1 MNNLNIFKMLTAGFM
16 TLVMLSACQQK
27 KQSDNQDKFFSLE
40 EQSIGEPRQ
49 NQDTDPSDLRQPD
62 VKVYVRRGQTL
73 AMQTDGLIL
82 TAIDAAVQHDAVY
95 SVTSLATEELPPLPQ
110 GMINMTAATG
120 GYRLLPGGEHFSPY
134 AELRITYDPER
145 LPQGYTPDDI
155 YTSFYDTSSLAWV
168 RLERVEVDTIN
179 HEIVSLTTHFTDFIN
194 ELLQTPD
201 MPESQSFV
209 PTSISGLEAA
219 NPLAAYTTIS
229 APEANNMGTVNISYP
244 FRVPEGRQ
252 GMQPQIGLTYN
263 SNSGNGVC
271 GMGWDLPVPCI
282 SVETRWGVPLY
293 DNRKETETYMLN
305 GEQLLTSYDQLPAF
319 ARANDNRMSGDIRFY
334 PRVEGTFDSIIR
346 HGTGPGDY
354 WWEVFD
360 RNGLQY
366 IYGNSNESR
375 LRSQK
380 ANGIAKWYLSKV
392 IDRNGN
398 TIQYKYFTYRQGY
411 GGINSG
417 TRVYLDRILYTLP
430 DEGQI
435 DSSWYGYCVSFYY
448 GEGRQDPVI
457 NGNYGVKENTCL
469 LLDSVKTWYIKQSQ
483 TNGLTL
489 DSIESLVHA
498 GNDSYIKDIYKEYF
512 GGSISESELYQL
524 VGGHL
529 KIPSSL
535 QQTDSSLIRG
545 YRFLYSYSSTG
556 ISRLDAAIEM
566 SPSEWSQYADNVSTG
581 YFNNPHCILK
591 YHRFNYQEI
600 EKTTFSDPVSFAT
613 DIADGNSGLPYLHAS
628 PLGGGSDWHS
638 GVDLSAGVGLG
649 FDSWL
654 RTTNIEAT
662 AKITPYAVNKGKSIL
677 IDLNGDGYPDLL
689 FPSGFSN
696 SRWNYQLFNPQSNQY
711 DSSHPFDL
719 PTDGFSRSTSD
730 GIAIGLD
737 LHAGAELENSTVATV
752 GLNIS
757 GQTSYNKSKN
767 KMYFSD
773 VNADG
778 LPDIVKEGQVWFNNS
793 NGSNIS
799 FGNSYQYHSQNN
811 SPCSI
816 SYYSLENASALNNSI
831 FEPGNVSQTCTSS
844 INDMPDEKDSLCA
857 ITITT
862 SDTLPQKQYDT
873 VRRSAVRVWI
883 APYSGTISISGNAS
897 LSSLFDVARANT
909 NTDGVHV
916 SIQHNGSKL
925 VGYDLTNSNLQSMA
939 FPSIPVSQND
949 RIYFRVESL
958 LDDSY
963 DVVDWNPV
971 ITYTQVTSSTL
982 DTFDCEGRNNFVFD
996 ASKDFL
1002 PWQEERFYMPH
1013 SGRVDINADYT
1024 FTSAMCDTVW
1034 LHIICTD
1041 SSGASENFH
1050 KTDTILPGTTP
1061 IDASFSLIDTLIND
1075 KASIRFEAY
1084 SHSNVDWTKLQW
1096 FPHILSRSFD
1106 DTSISASSTVFDEDM
1121 NASTIYSIDR
1131 YLSPIFPQE
1140 SYSLPSF
1147 MDLAV
1152 FKSLYRGWGV
1162 FAYNDST
1169 MRTAIVESRLNL
1181 DSRYDNTHVNNLIGS
1196 PESMIGDTNNAIDPD
1211 VLQTGLSANIPNPD
1225 NTNVSVMNVEYDF
1238 DRNSRI
1244 WTSFAYRSF
1253 ITANQT
1259 SMFNWQT
1266 TRTTLA
1272 HDELL
1277 YPTTNKSISAS
1288 GLTAVGPIKESTQK
1302 GWGVHA
1308 SVSSGVKIE
1317 NDTILLNLS
1326 PSVCYNRSHG
1336 THELT
1341 VDFMDFNGDG
1351 FPDVIGENE
1360 IQYSRSM
1367 GGLSG
1372 FTAGSVPG
1380 SERGIQKT
1388 VYDAYSLQGG
1398 AAFPVYSKTFKK
1410 VATVNIHERHRGLD
1424 LNGNA
1429 AISAMSDDHLDMAW
1443 MDLNGD
1449 GLPDY
1454 VNGTNVGINLGYDYY
1469 VLEPML
1475 SNPMPQNKS
1484 TNCPINSSSEFS
1496 YSDSYPGTVP
1506 NTIHNTVN
1514 RSFSVGLGVN
1524 ESDNESVVQYAD
1536 INGDGMVDKI
1546 TGNQNVYFN
1555 KGWGFCS
1562 NSYTLNSTTK
1572 NLSKTHN
1579 IDLDGK
1585 ITYGCPISFFW
1596 GITLKFQASA
1606 GVAVGNSVSTTEATL
1621 IDMNADGLPD
1631 LVMRDGDNGDKILV
1645 RYNRLFSVDKLV
1657 SVDAFYGNHI
1667 EIGYAQADYSPMSRQ
1682 RPTVMQTLSV
1692 SDVTGK
1698 SGDVR
1703 QFSFQ
1708 YSNYVH
1714 SVSER
1719 TPYGFSNVTITQFS
1733 DNHPYRVIRQHYRTD
1748 VYKMRGRK
1756 DFERIEDAQGHWYV
1770 EHDWEYELKQIADG
1784 IIVPVDMQHCFD
1796 ATWPALN
1803 IARVRYFDP
1812 SNNDVMIETVEQY
1825 NHEGYGRVTQYVNRN
1840 NSQTTDDDMI
1850 CDVKY
1855 TRRNRNQTALPQ
1867 DIFVYDDS
1875 NNLLQHREAKYYPNG
1890 LLENLIL
1897 HNNSSL
1903 SITDYHYDQ
1912 YGNVSHVVLPENN
1925 GGERPKYIYDYD
1937 NLVHQFRI
1945 SVTDMIWG
1953 DKSRTNYDIRL
1964 GVPLRVYSVGGDS
1977 ISYTYDDWGRPMT
1990 IRAPLEADTTGCPT
2004 IQYAYWDGAIPAP
2017 QLVLPRFP
2025 SFVGH
2030 PASVGLLTPVACTTY
2045 NGTPVWA
2052 QTINRSHGDANF
2064 KSTTVLFADGH
2075 ARVLQTRK
2083 TAVVNGV
2090 QTQVASG
2097 HTIYDDAGRTDKIF
2111 EPFVTNTPFCQYV
2124 TPTDTGMLTQST
2136 YDILD
2141 RAVEISIPAV
2151 STTTANIYAF
2161 ANIGGATH
2169 FQTKTIDPENDTT
2182 AKVTDVRGLTLQ
2194 HTDALGGTTQ
2204 FAYYASGLLK
2214 QSIDPDG
2221 FPVDY
2226 QYDMLGQ
2233 LKRRIHPDAGITEF
2247 VYDPAGHL
2255 VQENNSLGQI
2265 FYDYTYYRPKTKRY
2279 SYMYA
2284 NNVQYTFGSSGRNR
2298 GRLES
2303 VVDGTGEHRFDYD
2316 ALGNVSK
2323 EIRTVTIPGDDRAYT
2338 FSSTYDYDSWG
2349 RMICMTYPDGE
2360 KVMYHYNAAGK
2371 LNSMDWTKGTMS
2383 EVYIGQILYNKY
2395 GNRTFIEYGNNTST
2409 NYYYDQ
2415 LQQLNHLQSRDH
2427 NNVLMQDIVYNLDKV
2442 GNIGYIENMA
2452 LPIGLLG
2459 GQYKNTYNYDN
2470 AYRLT
2475 YAEGNGDCGDWSNK
2489 LEYTDGG
2496 RIRWKHEYANS
2507 SINNGTSILIY
2518 GYCDDYQP
2526 HAPRRIKDTENR
2538 ELFDLQWDKAGNLGQ
2553 RNLATEDG
2561 RWIGSRHLFWTE
2573 DNRMHAAVDKKYY
2586 SYYTYDYTGERTL
2599 KLVGRNNEMDI
2610 NAEIQHTEASLDQP
2624 TLYPSPYVV
2633 LGLHGYTKHYYA
2645 GTERICA
2652 KIGGGFGTH
2661 FSEER
2666 PDLQETANKLF
2677 EQSREDILHRELPQN
2692 DLNCIASYGDVPDE
2706 DLKVPLYGVPYY
2718 FHTEAVTK
2726 LKRIHKAVEQCEQET
2741 EEEDKVFFYHSD
2753 HLGSASWIT
2762 NRAGDAI
2769 QHLQYLPYGAP
2780 FVDQRTTGYHERF
2793 TFTGKE
2799 KDEETGYGYYGARYM
2814 DHELMT
2820 SWLSIDPMS
2829 DKYPSIS
2836 PYAYCAWNPVKL
2848 VDPDGREI
2856 NVSALSESMQQRLV
2870 NCLGYI
2876 TGLNLAVENG
2886 LLVSKG
2892 ERTEKYLFSKSARKD
2907 LLDAIGNQ
2915 EKKVYVCINRDAN
2928 KDDHSVDLQGRN
2940 WIRLG
2945 SFHQEEYDKSTNGLG
2960 MLFFHELGH
2969 AYFGDEDPPIYEHT
2983 EYTKDDGLP
2992 YPSFKNGESG
3002 VGEAVRRVNRYRR
3015 EMDLAIRRAYEE
3027 CDIKGYEGKIPFEGT
3042 FRWKNDN
3049 GKEKKWKG
3057 TQYLFSPS
3065 LKIYQQ
3071 TDC

>member
-1 MNNLNIFKMLTAGFM
+1 MNRLNLFKLLAAGCM

-27 KQSDNQDKFFSLE
+27 KQFDNQAATFPTDEHLAV
-40 EQSIGEPRQ
+40 EPRQ
-49 NQDTDPSDLRQPD
+49 PHDAGVLSDIRHPD
-62 VKVYVRRGQTL
+62 VRVHVKRGQTL
-73 AMQTDGLIL
+73 AMQTDGLTL
-82 TAIDAAVQHDAVY
+82 TAIDAAVQHEAEY
-95 SVTSLATEELPPLPQ
+95 SVTSLVEEELPPLPQ
-110 GMINMTAATG
+110 GMVNMTASSA
-120 GYRLLPGGEHFSPY
+120 GYRLLPGGEHFLPC
-134 AELRITYDPER
+134 AELRVSYDPGR
-145 LPQGYTPDDI
+145 LPKGYSADDI
-155 YTSFYDTSSLAWV
+155 YTSFYDTVTLAWV
-168 RLERVEVDTIN
+168 RLERVGVDTIN
-179 HEIVSLTTHFTDFIN
+179 HEIVSLTSHFTDFIN

-209 PTSISGLEAA
+209 PTSVSGLEAA
-219 NPLAAYTTIS
+219 NPLVAYTTVS
-229 APEANNMGTVNISYP
+229 APEANNMGTANISYP

-252 GMQPQIGLTYN
+252 GMQPNIELTYN
-263 SNSGNGVC
+263 SSSGNGVC
-271 GMGWDLPVPCI
+271 GIGWDIPVPCI

-293 DNRKETETYMLN
+293 DSGKETESYLLN
-305 GEQLLTSYDQLPAF
+305 GEQLLTDYDQLPAF
-319 ARANDNRMSGDIRFY
+319 ARNYDNRMVGDIRFY
-334 PRVEGTFDSIIR
+334 PRVEGAFDSIIR
-346 HGTGPGDY
+346 HGTGPCDY

-375 LRSQK
+375 LRSQR
-380 ANGIAKWYLSKV
+380 ANGIAKWYLAKV

-398 TIQYKYFTYRQGY
+398 TIQYKYLTYRKGY

-417 TRVYLDRILYTLP
+417 IRVYLDRILYTLP
-430 DEGQI
+430 DGGRV

-448 GEGRQDPVI
+448 GDGRLDPVI

-489 DSIESLVHA
+489 DSIEALA
-498 GNDSYIKDIYKEYF
+498 GTGEYPYINEIYKNYL

-524 VGGHL
+524 AGEFL
-529 KIPSSL
+529 NIPVTL

-545 YRFLYSYSSTG
+545 YRLLYSYSPTG
-556 ISRLDAAIEM
+556 TSRLDAAIEM
-566 SPSEWSQYADNVSTG
+566 SPSEWSQYAPNVSTS

-591 YHRFNYQEI
+591 YHRFNYQDI
-600 EKTTFSDPVSFAT
+600 DQITFSEPVTFAT
-613 DIADGNSGLPYLHAS
+613 DIANGNSGLPYLYAS
-628 PLGGGSDWHS
+628 PLGGSSDWHS
-638 GVDLSAGVGLG
+638 GVNLSAGVGLG

-654 RTTNIEAT
+654 RTTNIEAN
-662 AKITPYAVNKGKSIL
+662 ANITPYAVNKGKSIL

-696 SRWNYQLFNPQSNQY
+696 SRWNYQLFNPQTNQY
-711 DSSHPFDL
+711 DSNHSFDL
-719 PTDGFSRSTSD
+719 PTEGFSRSTSG
-730 GIAIGLD
+730 GIAIGLG
-737 LHAGAELENSTVATV
+737 LHAGLEFDSSPVATV
-752 GLNIS
+752 GLNI
-757 GQTSYNKSKN
+757 GAQTSYSESRN

-778 LPDIVKEGQVWFNNS
+778 LPDIVKDGQVWFNNS
-793 NGSNIS
+793 YGSNIS
-799 FGNSYQYHSQNN
+799 FGNTYQYHSQSNR
-811 SPCSI
+811 PCDV
-816 SYYSLENASALNNSI
+816 SYYSLEDASTLDYSI
-831 FEPGNVSQTCTSS
+831 FEPGNVSQTYTSS
-844 INDMPDEKDSLCA
+844 INDMPYEKDSLYA
-857 ITITT
+857 ISNITF
-862 SDTLPQKQYDT
+862 DTLPQKQFDT
-873 VRRSAVRVWI
+873 VRRSAVRVWV
-883 APYSGTISISGNAS
+883 APYSGIISISGNAS
-897 LSSLFDVARANT
+897 LSSVFDVARANT
-909 NTDGVHV
+909 GADGVHV

-925 VGYDLTNSNLQSMA
+925 FGYDLTNSTPQSMDT
-939 FPSIPVSQND
+939 SLQINQND

-958 LDDSY
+958 LDDRY

-971 ITYTQVTSSTL
+971 ITYAQATPSTL
-982 DTFDCEGRNNFVFD
+982 DCEGRNIYIFD
-996 ASKDFL
+996 ASRDFL
-1002 PWQEERFYMPH
+1002 PWQDERFYMPH
-1013 SGRVDINADYT
+1013 PGRVDINADYS
-1024 FTSAMCDTVW
+1024 FTSAMCDTVY
-1034 LHIICTD
+1034 LSIICAD
-1041 SSGASENFH
+1041 SSGMTEYFH
-1050 KTDTILPGTTP
+1050 KTDTILPGATP
-1061 IDASFSLIDTLIND
+1061 TNASFSLVDTLIND
-1075 KASIRFEAY
+1075 KASIRFEAL
-1084 SHSNVDWTKLQW
+1084 SQSSVDWTKLRW
-1096 FPHILSRSFD
+1096 FPHIISRSFVD
-1106 DTSISASSTVFDEDM
+1106 STIPAFSTVFDEDM
-1121 NASTIYSIDR
+1121 NATTIYSIDR
-1131 YLSPIFPQE
+1131 YPSPIFPQD
-1140 SYSLPSF
+1140 SYSLPSD

-1169 MRTAIVESRLNL
+1169 MRTAIIESRINL
-1181 DSRYDNTHVNNLIGS
+1181 DSRYDDTYVNNLIGS
-1196 PESMIGDTNNAIDPD
+1196 PDSMIGDTNNSIDPGI
-1211 VLQTGLSANIPNPD
+1211 LQSGISTYLPNPD
-1225 NTNVSVMNVEYDF
+1225 NTNVSVMNVEYDSES
-1238 DRNSRI
+1238 NSRI

-1266 TRTTLA
+1266 SRTTLA

-1277 YPTTNKSISAS
+1277 YPTTNQSVSAS
-1288 GLTAVGPIKESTQK
+1288 GLTAVGPIKESMQT

-1308 SVSSGVKIE
+1308 SVSAGVNIGG
-1317 NDTILLNLS
+1317 DTIFSNLS
-1326 PSVCYNRSHG
+1326 PSMCFNRSHG

-1341 VDFMDFNGDG
+1341 SDFIDFNGDG
-1351 FPDVIGENE
+1351 FPDAIGENE
-1360 IQYSRSM
+1360 IQYSRPR
-1367 GGLSG
+1367 GGLSDY
-1372 FTAGSVPG
+1372 TAGSVPG

-1388 VYDAYSLQGG
+1388 IYDAYSLQGG
-1398 AAFPVYSKTFKK
+1398 SAFAIYRKIFKEAANVD
-1410 VATVNIHERHRGLD
+1410 IHERIRGLSINSD
-1424 LNGNA
+1424 A
-1429 AISAMSDDHLDMAW
+1429 TISAMSDDSLGLSW
-1443 MDLNGD
+1443 MDMNGD
-1449 GLPDY
+1449 GLPDC
-1454 VNGTNVGINLGYDYY
+1454 VHGTDVGINLGYDYY
-1469 VLEPML
+1469 DMESM
-1475 SNPMPQNKS
+1475 SFNPMPQNKS
-1484 TNCPINSSSEFS
+1484 TNRPVSTSAGFS
-1496 YSDSYPGTVP
+1496 YSNSNPGSVS
-1506 NTIHNTVN
+1506 NTTHNTVN
-1514 RSFSVGLGVN
+1514 RSFSVGLGTN
-1524 ESDNESVVQYAD
+1524 ESDNESVVLYAD
-1536 INGDGMVDKI
+1536 INGDGLVDKI

-1555 KGWGFCS
+1555 RGWGFYS
-1562 NSYTLNSTTK
+1562 NPYTLSAVAK
-1572 NLSKTHN
+1572 NLSKNHN
-1579 IDLDGK
+1579 IDLDGNF
-1585 ITYGCPISFFW
+1585 TYGCPITML
-1596 GITLKFQASA
+1596 GIITLKFQCSV
-1606 GVAVGNSVSTTEATL
+1606 GVTIGNSVSTTEASL
-1621 IDMNADGLPD
+1621 MDMNADGLPD
-1631 LVMRDGDNGDKILV
+1631 LVMRGGDDGDKIIV
-1645 RYNRLFSVDKLV
+1645 YYNRLFSVDKLV
-1657 SVDAFYGNHI
+1657 SIDAFYGNRI

-1682 RPTVMQTLSV
+1682 RPTVMQTLSI
-1692 SDVTGK
+1692 SDATGE
-1698 SGDVR
+1698 SNDVR
-1703 QFSFQ
+1703 QFRFQ
-1708 YSNYVH
+1708 YSDYVH

-1925 GGERPKYIYDYD
+1925 DGERPKYIYDYD

-2169 FQTKTIDPENDTT
+2169 FHTKTIDPENDTT

-2233 LKRRIHPDAGITEF
+2233 LVRRIHPDAGITEF

-2323 EIRTVTIPGDDRAYT
+2323 EIRTVTIPGDDKAYT
-2338 FSSTYDYDSWG
+2338 FSSKYDYDSWG

-2360 KVMYHYNAAGK
+2360 IVRYHYNTAGE
-2371 LNSMDWTKGTMS
+2371 LDSMDWTKDAMS
-2383 EVYIGQILYNKY
+2383 GVYIGRIHYNKY
-2395 GNRTFIEYGNNTST
+2395 GSRTFMKYGNNTST

-2415 LQQLNHLQSRDH
+2415 LQRLNHLQSRDH

-2442 GNIGYIENMA
+2442 GNIGHIENMA
-2452 LPIGLLG
+2452 SPIGLLG
-2459 GQYKNTYNYDN
+2459 GQYKNTYKYDN
-2470 AYRLT
+2470 IYRLT
-2475 YAEGNGDCGDWSNK
+2475 DADGNGVCGDWNNK
-2489 LEYTDGG
+2489 MEYTDGG
-2496 RIRWKHEYANS
+2496 RIRWKQEYANS
-2507 SINNGTSILIY
+2507 AINNGTSLLNY
-2518 GYCDDYQP
+2518 GYCDTDQP
-2526 HAPRRIKDTENR
+2526 HAPRRIKDTENH

-2553 RNLATEDG
+2553 RNRAKEDG
-2561 RWIGSRHLFWTE
+2561 FWLGSRHLFWTE
-2573 DNRMHAAVDKKYY
+2573 DNRMHAAVDEKYY
-2586 SYYTYDYTGERTL
+2586 SYYAYDYTGERTL
-2599 KLVGRNNEMDI
+2599 KLTGLNNEMDV
-2610 NAEIQHTEASLDQP
+2610 NAEIQHTEASLDCP

-2645 GTERICA
+2645 GAERICA
-2652 KIGGGFGTH
+2652 KIGGGFNEH

-2726 LKRIHKAVEQCEQET
+2726 PERFHNVVERCEQET

-2762 NRAGDAI
+2762 NRDGDAI

-2793 TFTGKE
+2793 RFTGKE
-2799 KDEETGYGYYGARYM
+2799 RDEETGYGYFGARYM

-2820 SWLSIDPMS
+2820 MWLSVDPMA
-2829 DKYPSIS
+2829 DKYPSVS
-2836 PYAYCAWNPVKL
+2836 PYAYCAWKPIKL
-2848 VDPDGREI
+2848 VDPDGMEVEYSSFGDWLR
-2856 NVSALSESMQQRLV
+2856 VSFAR
-2870 NCLGYI
+2870 
-2876 TGLNLAVENG
+2876 
-2886 LLVSKG
+2886 LVSKDFNSKYKILKASEETYVFNGVSEKELG
-2892 ERTEKYLFSKSARKD
+2892 EGRGGEFTTDGGKLIINYRLKGKESEGDNCFVNLLHETEHAIQFEYGEVGFINVDGEWLGALKSFDISDEYNAREAGYSWPFYLSSNPNSTRKLWNMQSKEDNID
-2907 LLDAIGNQ
+2907 LLRTSETYAPLKDGPLYNKNTERIQN
-2915 EKKVYVCINRDAN
+2915 EKEFA
-2928 KDDHSVDLQGRN
+2928 
-2940 WIRLG
+2940 
-2945 SFHQEEYDKSTNGLG
+2945 
-2960 MLFFHELGH
+2960 
-2969 AYFGDEDPPIYEHT
+2969 
-2983 EYTKDDGLP
+2983 LP
-2992 YPSFKNGESG
+2992 HRP
-3002 VGEAVRRVNRYRR
+3002 R
-3015 EMDLAIRRAYEE
+3015 
-3027 CDIKGYEGKIPFEGT
+3027 
-3042 FRWKNDN
+3042 
-3049 GKEKKWKG
+3049 
-3057 TQYLFSPS
+3057 
-3065 LKIYQQ
+3065 
-3071 TDC
+3071 